1 MADKNLHPDQIYIDG
16 LVQNN
21 SSVIQSI
28 YKKFVPKVKNYIRTN
43 SGHDDQ
49 AQDVIQE
56 VLITIYNQAKTKG
69 LQLTCPFDAYFFL
82 LCKRRWLNELKKSSN
97 KEVTL
102 MDETVSI
109 DEPVQEMTFQ
119 TEVFDEKQSLF
130 DEMFQKLG
138 EKCQEVLKLSFV
150 TKTMEEVAEKLNV
163 TYGYVRKKKSLCT
176 GQLTE
181 LIQQSPRFRSINY

>member
-1 MADKNLHPDQIYIDG
+1 MSDKNLHPDQIYIDG
-16 LVQNN
+16 LAQNN
-21 SSVIQSI
+21 STIIQSI

-43 SGHDDQ
+43 SGDDDQ

-56 VLITIYNQAKTKG
+56 VLITIYNQAKTNG

-102 MDETVSI
+102 IDDNVST
-109 DEPVQEMTFQ
+109 DEPVQEMAFQ
-119 TEVFDEKQSLF
+119 TETFDAKQSLF

-138 EKCQEVLKLSFV
+138 EKCQEVLKLSFI

-181 LIQQSPRFRSINY
+181 MIQQSPRFRSINY

>member
-1 MADKNLHPDQIYIDG
+1 MTDKNQHPDQLYIDG

-21 SSVIQSI
+21 SAVIQSI

-43 SGHDDQ
+43 SGDDDE

-56 VLITIYNQAKTKG
+56 VLITIFNQAKTNG

-102 MDETVSI
+102 KDDNVSI
-109 DEPVQEMTFQ
+109 DESVQEMTFQ

-138 EKCQEVLKLSFV
+138 EKCREVLQLSFV

-181 LIQQSPRFRSINY
+181 MIQQSPRFRSIN

>member
-1 MADKNLHPDQIYIDG
+1 MTEKNLHPDQVYIDG
-16 LVQNN
+16 LLQNN
-21 SSVIQSI
+21 SNIIQSI

-43 SGHDDQ
+43 SGDDDQ

-56 VLITIYNQAKTKG
+56 VLITIYNQAKTNG
-69 LQLTCPFDAYFFL
+69 LQLSCPFDAYFFL

-102 MDETVSI
+102 KDDNVSI
-109 DEPVQEMTFQ
+109 EESVQEMTSQ

-138 EKCQEVLKLSFV
+138 EKCREVLQLSFV

-163 TYGYVRKKKSLCT
+163 TYGYVSKKKSLCT

-181 LIQQSPRFRSINY
+181 MIQQSPRFRSIN